1 MDAACVRAASGFHGK
16 LPWTGD
22 FVQRRLP
29 QDLVQ
34 AWDQHLVRLLP
45 LLPPWVG
52 GPDPVAR
59 PWAFLCAPGVCGAA
73 AFAGVVAPGIDRV
86 GRRFPLLLACPVRA
100 DADAGGL
107 LRATLPWFAAATA
120 LQVAVRSGALAGSDD
135 FDARVAALPGGDD
148 AHDDDPNTT
157 VPQALAARA
166 LRVRLE
172 GWACCLAERGSLW
185 WRDPAAV
192 PCLLP
197 ALPDVD
203 HCLRALQGEGITEVD
218 A

>member
-1 MDAACVRAASGFHGK
+1 MDAAPTHAASGFHGK
-16 LPWTGD
+16 LPWAGD

-29 QDLVQ
+29 HDLVQ
-34 AWDQHLVRLLP
+34 AWDEHLVRLLP
-45 LLPPWVG
+45 ALPPWLA
-52 GPDPVAR
+52 GPEPAAR
-59 PWAFLCAPGVCGAA
+59 PWAFLCAPGVCGAV
-73 AFAGVVAPGIDRV
+73 AFAGVVAPSVDRV
-86 GRRFPLLLACPVRA
+86 GRRFPLLLARAVRA

-120 LQVAVRSGALAGSDD
+120 LQVAVRSGALTGNDA
-135 FDARVAALPGGDD
+135 FDARVAALPGGADAHADD
-148 AHDDDPNTT
+148 ASAT
-157 VPQALAARA
+157 VPQALAERA

-172 GWACCLAERGSLW
+172 GWADCLAERGSLW
-185 WRDPAAV
+185 WCDLAAV

-203 HCLRALQGEGITEVD
+203 HCLRALRGEGITEVD